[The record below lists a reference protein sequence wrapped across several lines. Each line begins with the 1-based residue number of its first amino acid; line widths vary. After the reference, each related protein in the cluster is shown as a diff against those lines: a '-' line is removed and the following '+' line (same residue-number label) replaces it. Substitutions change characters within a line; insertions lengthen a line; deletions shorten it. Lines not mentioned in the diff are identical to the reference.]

1 MRTDIPDFDAK
12 KFVKALVKLGFSDAN
27 GGNHQYKFKHPTKT
41 PTDGARPF
49 FVFPH
54 DIKRDKHF
62 QKALV
67 KTLIVTWGFSED
79 EVFEALGKKH

>member
-49 FVFPH
+49 FYYPTILRETSTF
-54 DIKRDKHF
+54 
-62 QKALV
+62 
-67 KTLIVTWGFSED
+67 
-79 EVFEALGKKH
+79 KKL